1 MDKLKEYY
9 NMKLKGKIESSVEN
23 VKAYPLGLDE
33 NITRMKNSIDKYSR
47 KEINLNFIERFTRLL
62 YVNPYHLAKLEF
74 LQYIIFIG
82 LIYFY
87 NPLNISTKYPA
98 FTRILMLMVAFGY
111 IILFIFIKM
120 KVEKGED
127 VDLIAPTE
135 SNVITQILSIIV
147 FFILFMLLIKGVIWI
162 LINTAVIDAVRR
174 MLGLF
179 IAIGVLGIVYLI
191 MRKTINKAKNAPGRK
206 LTTLVLKIIM
216 YLPCLL
222 VDIVEYI
229 KYEFHLTTK
238 PIWLLLGAEV
248 AVGALYF
255 VVPFL
260 FDKIMTADGTKLLN
274 KPIYLDDE
282 HTLGTY
288 QELHKDKNLSD
299 NELTKVSKLYSPN
312 IDQAY
317 SDEENISVRKSIDQK
332 NNEESNV
339 YTDPN
344 MPKNEYLAWIYN
356 KLKHPTWL
364 KVEFSKHPDY
374 TDSNTSRY
382 RYAYS
387 LSGWFNINPQPP
399 NTRSAYTTYTN
410 ILKYGDKVQIQ
421 YNGKLGS
428 LRVMAANAAAS
439 AGNGKGSI
447 DSSNNDSIEIYET
460 KNVLYQRWNNIV
472 INYNKGHLDVFLNGE
487 LVGTLPGI
495 VPYMTFDS
503 IVTGSPNGIL
513 GGICNVSYY
522 DKPLTKNKIELTYKA
537 LSKKDLPYVGS
548 IKDDINLNVKGT
560 GTNQTFINEIK
571 QTFGIKSD

>member
-47 KEINLNFIERFTRLL
+47 KEINLNFIERFTRIL
-62 YVNPYHLAKLEF
+62 YANPYHLAKLEF

-179 IAIGVLGIVYLI
+179 IAVGVLGIVYLI

-206 LTTLVLKIIM
+206 LTTLFLKIIM

-248 AVGALYF
+248 GVGALYF

-274 KPIYLDDE
+274 KPIYLDNE

-317 SDEENISVRKSIDQK
+317 SDEENVSTRKSIDQK

-447 DSSNNDSIEIYET
+447 DSSNNDLIEIYET

-503 IVTGSPNGIL
+503 ITTGSPNGIL

-548 IKDDINLNVKGT
+548 IKDDINLNIKST

-571 QTFGIKSD
+571 QTFGFKSD

>member
-62 YVNPYHLAKLEF
+62 YANPYHLAKLEF

-87 NPLNISTKYPA
+87 NPLNINTKYPA

-344 MPKNEYLAWIYN
+344 VPKNEYLAWIYN

-548 IKDDINLNVKGT
+548 IKDDINLNIKGT
-560 GTNQTFINEIK
+560 
-571 QTFGIKSD
+571 